1 MKKIL
6 SVLLVLSCLLVCCAC
21 RGDTTEKDP
30 LENKV
35 VYGEKYISNR
45 DTQLPENEQRY
56 LIVEADRLKYHHYSA
71 GTETVEH
78 YTIVCKYE
86 VVDEATI
93 AYFFDSF
100 EFHSDHTIPSSYMD
114 YDSDFSEILLL
125 SENVIFD
132 RGGGIFVRESY
143 LNTELVNFGK

>member
-1 MKKIL
+1 MRKIL

-45 DTQLPENEQRY
+45 DTQLPENEQSY
-56 LIVEADRLKYHHYSA
+56 LIIEADRLKYHYYGGGA
-71 GTETVEH
+71 DTVQH

-86 VVDEATI
+86 ILDEETI

-100 EFHSDHTIPSSYMD
+100 EFHSDHTSPYMN

>member
-1 MKKIL
+1 MRKIL

-56 LIVEADRLKYHHYSA
+56 VIVEADRLKYHYYDGGA
-71 GTETVEH
+71 EVEH
-78 YTIVCKYE
+78 YTIACKYE
-86 VVDEATI
+86 ILDEETI
-93 AYFFDSF
+93 AQFFDSF
-100 EFHSDHTIPSSYMD
+100 EFHSDHNHTSYMNFN
-114 YDSDFSEILLL
+114 SDFSGILLL

-132 RGGGIFVRESY
+132 QGGGIFVRESY